1 MVQASLEFF
10 LLTAGTVF
18 AAAAFL
24 TAPSKAGREMLEP
37 FFGRNFA
44 HRGLHEPDQSLPE
57 NSLQAFEEAV
67 RLGYG
72 VELDVRITKDGKIV
86 VFHDDELARACGL
99 DCRVE
104 DLNWEELSAL
114 RLFGTQHRI
123 PLFSE
128 ALSVIEGRGPL
139 IVELKRGGRN
149 EELCEKTYAL
159 IRAYSGACCVESF
172 DPRIVAWFRR
182 NAPGLLRGQ
191 LARHPKKLSEEAGRL
206 NAFLV
211 GNLLTNFMAR
221 PHFIAY
227 GIGPKTPT
235 VRICELFGAMKVAWT
250 SLDPGNEAENDA
262 VIFQY
267 YRPKTKY
274 K

>member
-1 MVQASLEFF
+1 MQASLELFMF
-10 LLTAGTVF
+10 VAGGVL
-18 AAAAFL
+18 AAASFL
-24 TAPSKAGREMLEP
+24 TAPAKAGRDIVSP

-67 RLGYG
+67 KLGYG
-72 VELDVRITKDGKIV
+72 VELDVHITKDGKIV
-86 VFHDDELARACGL
+86 VFHDDDLARACGL
-99 DCRVE
+99 NRRVE
-104 DLNWEELSAL
+104 DLSWEELSAL
-114 RLFGTQHRI
+114 RLFGTRHRI

-128 ALSVIEGRGPL
+128 ALALIAGRGPV

-149 EELCEKTYAL
+149 TELCEKTYAQ
-159 IRAYSGACCVESF
+159 IREYGGACCVESF

-182 NAPGLLRGQ
+182 NAPELLRGQ
-191 LARHPKKLSEEAGRL
+191 LARHPRELSRDAGRL

-227 GIGPKTPT
+227 GLGPKTPT
-235 VRICELFGAMKVAWT
+235 VKLCELFGAMKVVWT
-250 SLDPGNEAENDA
+250 SLDPKNEKGNDA

-267 YRPKTKY
+267 YRPEAKY
-274 K
+274 R